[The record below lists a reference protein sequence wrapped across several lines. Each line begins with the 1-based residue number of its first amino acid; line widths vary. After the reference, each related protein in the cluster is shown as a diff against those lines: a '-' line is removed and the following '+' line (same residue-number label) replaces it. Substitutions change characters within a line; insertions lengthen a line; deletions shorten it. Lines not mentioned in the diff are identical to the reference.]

1 MHEFLFDRDDANICG
16 GSDCKCVL
24 RDAVPVCAGDVMGA
38 SVAVVMTVD
47 AAKVAVKQLSARNA
61 VSETRTQTERLFQSN
76 CSSPANC
83 QCGPSCKC
91 SSCDDNSCCQCTC
104 IGCDAHVTRTSANVT
119 KIAAQESPELPL

>member
-1 MHEFLFDRDDANICG
+1 MVQTASVLD
-16 GSDCKCVL
+16 SSVL

-47 AAKVAVKQLSARNA
+47 VAKVAVKQLSARNA
-61 VSETRTQTERLFQSN
+61 VSETRAQTEWLFQSN

-91 SSCDDNSCCQCTC
+91 SSSDDNSCCQCTC
-104 IGCDAHVTRTSANVT
+104 IGCDGASCSCDKDKCKCDKDCSCTRIV
-119 KIAAQESPELPL
+119 